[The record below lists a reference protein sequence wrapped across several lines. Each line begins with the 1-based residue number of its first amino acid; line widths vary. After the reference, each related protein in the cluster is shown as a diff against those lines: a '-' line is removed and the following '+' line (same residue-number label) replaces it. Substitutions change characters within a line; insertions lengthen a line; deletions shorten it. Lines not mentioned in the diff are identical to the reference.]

1 MANKIVLIGSTGF
14 VGRNLKKLFLKSK
27 IKCVY
32 LSTKNFDLNSIKKN
46 QIKKVV
52 PEKSIIIYAAGKHR
66 KYGDSVKLKN
76 YNIKIFKN
84 FLKKLDLTLPNKI
97 IFLSTVEVYGNK
109 NKLTITE
116 GSKLRPLNLYARG
129 KLLQEN
135 ELKKFSLKN
144 KIRFN
149 ILRLPGF
156 YGKDD
161 NNSIIS
167 KIYFTL
173 RGIQK
178 VKFITN
184 GKELRDYVFINDLI
198 KIINLFVKNQNKKFD
213 GIYNIVHGQSYQIK
227 SYFFMLRRLIK
238 SSQKIIFGKKV
249 GFDLRFN
256 NKKLKIFLKSNSFK
270 FTPHKHSIKRDYK

>member
-32 LSTKNFDLNSIKKN
+32 LSTKNFDLKSIKKN
-46 QIKKVV
+46 QIKKVI

-66 KYGDSVKLKN
+66 KYGDSIKLKN
-76 YNIKIFKN
+76 YNNKIFKN
-84 FLKKLDLTLPNKI
+84 FLKKLDLALPSKI

-109 NKLTITE
+109 NKLNITE
-116 GSKLRPLNLYARG
+116 SSKLRPLNLYARG
-129 KLLQEN
+129 KILQEN
-135 ELKKFSLKN
+135 ELKKFSYKN
-144 KIRFN
+144 QIRFN

-167 KIYFTL
+167 KIYSTL

-178 VKFITN
+178 IKFITN
-184 GKELRDYVFINDLI
+184 GKELRDYIFINDLT
-198 KIINLFVKNQNKKFD
+198 KIINLFVKNRNKEFD
-213 GIYNIVHGQSYQIK
+213 GIYNIVQGQSYQIK
-227 SYFFMLRRLIK
+227 SYYFILKRLIK
-238 SSQKIIFGKKV
+238 YIRKIIF
-249 GFDLRFN
+249 
-256 NKKLKIFLKSNSFK
+256 
-270 FTPHKHSIKRDYK
+270 